1 MTLNSENYTLASEP
15 KSNLYGALYSVL
27 ATDDPSQRKSMHY
40 IGCCIGRAAYLMD
53 KAESFLRDKLRK
65 RYNVFLANGI
75 TNPEAAVESAR
86 RQALAAANDLVRA
99 YNLLDIKLN
108 RTLLDNIMILGLR
121 HAVDPFQ
128 ENQPVSWELP

>member
-1 MTLNSENYTLASEP
+1 
-15 KSNLYGALYSVL
+15 
-27 ATDDPSQRKSMHY
+27 
-40 IGCCIGRAAYLMD
+40 MD
-53 KAESFLRDKLRK
+53 EIRIL
-65 RYNVFLANGI
+65 
-75 TNPEAAVESAR
+75 AR
-86 RQALAAANDLVRA
+86 RKFFQALAAANDLVRA

>member
-1 MTLNSENYTLASEP
+1 M
-15 KSNLYGALYSVL
+15 
-27 ATDDPSQRKSMHY
+27 
-40 IGCCIGRAAYLMD
+40 
-53 KAESFLRDKLRK
+53 
-65 RYNVFLANGI
+65 
-75 TNPEAAVESAR
+75 ESAR